1 MSLTGPH
8 HAFVSVHEDA
18 MNVVISAFRV
28 ARPWLFS
35 YGHHLLGGGTP
46 PTPTTEIS
54 AITIPGTGV
63 PFPYRIDIPKLVIDC
78 FPEKAGSGLPAQ
90 LQPLN
95 VDDFDVYA
103 DLELKVLCPRGIADR
118 KIITEWT
125 PLISNLT
132 LWAVGSPTAVP
143 AGGTKKRLGLS
154 SRAIEIV
161 DIQPNELE
169 DILECFL
176 KTVLDQAVLS
186 NLTFV
191 LDKIS
196 TEFFSL
202 VLADGPHVD
211 KDRIF
216 ALGDV
221 LW

>member
-18 MNVVISAFRV
+18 MNVVVEAFRV

-46 PTPTTEIS
+46 PTPTTEIG
-54 AITIPGTGV
+54 AIAIPGASV
-63 PFPYRIDIPKLVIDC
+63 PFPYRIDIPTLVIDC
-78 FPEKAGSGLPAQ
+78 FPEKAGSGLPVQ

-95 VDDFDVYA
+95 EDDFDVRA
-103 DLELKVLCPRGIADR
+103 DLELKVLCPSKIVDK
-118 KIITEWT
+118 KIIEEWK
-125 PLISNLT
+125 PLCANLV
-132 LWAVGSPTAVP
+132 LWAIGSPTAVP

-161 DIQPNELE
+161 DIQPIELE

-176 KTVLDQAVLS
+176 KTMLDQAVLAK
-186 NLTFV
+186 LTFV

-196 TEFFSL
+196 TDFFSL

-211 KDRIF
+211 KNRIF

-221 LW
+221 L